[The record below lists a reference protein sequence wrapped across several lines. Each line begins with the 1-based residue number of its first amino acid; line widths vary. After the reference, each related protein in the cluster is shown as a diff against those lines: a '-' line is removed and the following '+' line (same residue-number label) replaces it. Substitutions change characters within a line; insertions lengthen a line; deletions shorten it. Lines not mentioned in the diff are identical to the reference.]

1 MSKCD
6 STDTANYKKCKDT
19 ANTDMETIMQDIM
32 GSDFDFSKFDV
43 EAEAKKG
50 KSMEASDGY
59 SECLKQANENSLKLK
74 GKSMN
79 DAFDKCFEDA
89 ETAGYDVGAEADE
102 MEKEEK
108 DMMKK
113 MGDRFK
119 DSMGSSTSSPIDMSK
134 KEGDMTEDEKTAKT
148 KFQQSMKDTMASMKD
163 LFTGEEGSAE
173 NDIKFSQMMDKSAV
187 SKIKDMFT
195 GKSAEVTD
203 DQVRQKIEATTGK
216 TATMLDAKKF
226 RRDAQADDA
235 MKKLKDNK
243 DKTQAEQFSA
253 TKKMLQEKY
262 GGSTVKEVPEYV
274 VRKTMDKAREQAA
287 STAISSAVQTSIK
300 AGTVT
305 KPSTRIAIVM
315 AAMKATGRKD
325 VTKQEAAKVV
335 TKVIDNSI
343 MDTMADCMTRANKDS
358 TLQKAC
364 FKVVRDAARATMGVT
379 TSGAA
384 LKRRINKAGNSKITD
399 MMRDCYM
406 AFRNSDADKT
416 TKNTAR
422 RECMKDVKTKGA
434 ACLGHT
440 TEMKDTQIEQA
451 AIEGTATE
459 SVDSIVSCIQE
470 NSDKSDPRSACKDQV
485 KTVVAD
491 AIGLP
496 IDEVKPEDS
505 QEYVNAGI
513 AKRDAEET
521 QACRTAAGDDEVSKS
536 GCTSSATFSKLHKDT
551 TGEDSTITTNAAK
564 LRKMEKSVYLD
575 AAIASAESEDSEAG
589 EATAIAMLKESTG
602 IAFDTDE
609 ASLNK
614 FSMERNAGATSVMTH
629 VKACRLAAARDD
641 RKASATECEKDLVKD
656 HQDRFGVTTSSSG
669 GGRRRRLSDLDKV
682 PMKQNGAKALIEA
695 RIQACV
701 DSGKETNALKVC
713 VFDST
718 QMNDEYSLL
727 RGSETKANDI
737 RQVISTMSAQREVDC
752 RNAGGTVNACKNE
765 GKQLMDKLKHAG
777 PIVNGI
783 RSQETYDAARA
794 RHMYVKFNDQ
804 MECDAYTEASKIKA
818 CEDSVASEGMKL
830 GFLQG
835 QLRMARLQSL
845 KSMAAQKYADSKTC
859 DTCGFDDADAK
870 ANAKAI
876 YLKVGSPEDWAV
888 KQSSIIKLG
897 KALYNGEATEV
908 RTSEDEV
915 DTLVVS
921 PKCDKISIMKDWKKI
936 KSAASAAKTI
946 IVSQPSTYPSTNCQV
961 VYKSKVAS
969 GSAATIATA
978 ITSAMT
984 RRRARLLITEER
996 EVSSSPSSE
1005 EVVYGEKSEQDYVE
1019 PEPMDEDDTTEIPT
1033 PSTSNNDIS
1042 EDEDYSS
1049 NKLSSSTTTRLSTV
1063 MVTILIGFFMTT
1075 LL

>member
-1 MSKCD
+1 
-6 STDTANYKKCKDT
+6 
-19 ANTDMETIMQDIM
+19 
-32 GSDFDFSKFDV
+32 
-43 EAEAKKG
+43 
-50 KSMEASDGY
+50 
-59 SECLKQANENSLKLK
+59 
-74 GKSMN
+74 
-79 DAFDKCFEDA
+79 
-89 ETAGYDVGAEADE
+89 
-102 MEKEEK
+102 
-108 DMMKK
+108 
-113 MGDRFK
+113 
-119 DSMGSSTSSPIDMSK
+119 
-134 KEGDMTEDEKTAKT
+134 
-148 KFQQSMKDTMASMKD
+148 
-163 LFTGEEGSAE
+163 
-173 NDIKFSQMMDKSAV
+173 
-187 SKIKDMFT
+187 
-195 GKSAEVTD
+195 
-203 DQVRQKIEATTGK
+203 
-216 TATMLDAKKF
+216 MLDAKKF